1 VYVSCRNSLHS
12 LAWLWRVADY
22 MMRAAHR
29 IYPLLEVAE
38 HREAGT
44 YYSIIHE
51 YPMTL
56 AAAQR
61 ILADKTRHIHSATH
75 DNRDW
80 NRLIPHLHRLP
91 MPKSW

>member
-1 VYVSCRNSLHS
+1 
-12 LAWLWRVADY
+12 
-22 MMRAAHR
+22 MMGAARR

-61 ILADKTRHIHSATH
+61 ILADKTRHVQLATH
-75 DNRDW
+75 SNRDW
-80 NRLIPHLHRLP
+80 NKLIPHLHRLP
-91 MPKSW
+91 ITESW

>member
-1 VYVSCRNSLHS
+1 
-12 LAWLWRVADY
+12 
-22 MMRAAHR
+22 MGAARR
-29 IYPLLEVAE
+29 IYPLLDVAE

-61 ILADKTRHIHSATH
+61 IQADKTHHIQSATH
-75 DNRDW
+75 CNRD
-80 NRLIPHLHRLP
+80 
-91 MPKSW
+91 

>member
-1 VYVSCRNSLHS
+1 
-12 LAWLWRVADY
+12 
-22 MMRAAHR
+22 M
-29 IYPLLEVAE
+29 LLSGVMARTGKNLKDPE

-61 ILADKTRHIHSATH
+61 NLTNKTRHIKPATH
-75 DNRDW
+75 NHRDW
-80 NRLIPHLHRLP
+80 NWLIPHLYRLP
-91 MPKSW
+91 MTKSW

>member
-1 VYVSCRNSLHS
+1 MARTGKDLK
-12 LAWLWRVADY
+12 D
-22 MMRAAHR
+22 
-29 IYPLLEVAE
+29 PE

-61 ILADKTRHIHSATH
+61 ILADKTRHVQPATH
-75 DNRDW
+75 CNRDW

-91 MPKSW
+91 TAKSW

>member
-1 VYVSCRNSLHS
+1 ML
-12 LAWLWRVADY
+12 D
-22 MMRAAHR
+22 
-29 IYPLLEVAE
+29 VAE

-61 ILADKTRHIHSATH
+61 ILADKTRHVQPVTHSNH
-75 DNRDW
+75 DW
-80 NRLIPHLHRLP
+80 NRLLPHLHRQP
-91 MPKSW
+91 VAKCW